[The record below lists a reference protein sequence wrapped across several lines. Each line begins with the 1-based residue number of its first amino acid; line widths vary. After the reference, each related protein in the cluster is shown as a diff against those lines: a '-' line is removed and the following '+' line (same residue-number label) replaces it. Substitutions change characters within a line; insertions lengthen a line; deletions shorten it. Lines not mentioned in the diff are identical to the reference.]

1 MATDANEV
9 ANKVRGVVTHYL
21 EALSLPLSNFA
32 EASGV
37 DPSRLGSFMRGSLQ
51 LSAEEIEGM
60 GNLVS
65 ELSEGEDWDVYET
78 KMRGLTPPRTGRD
91 IAEGR

>member
-1 MATDANEV
+1 MATENDV
-9 ANKVRGVVTHYL
+9 ANKVRDIVTHYC
-21 EALSLPLSNFA
+21 EALSLTLSNFA
-32 EASGV
+32 ESSGV

-51 LSAEEIEGM
+51 LSAEECEGI

-65 ELSEGEDWDVYET
+65 DLDEGESWDVYET
-78 KMRGLTPPRTGRD
+78 KMRGLTPAKTARD